1 MHKEFVRIE
10 CEVSD
15 SQKYIKFKVARLKT
29 ECVTCDRIVSCGE
42 NLLFESHVNLHQLN
56 DILRGGKQKRSKQ
69 KISDQGKIKGHIR
82 RPLLKNNLMRRTVF
96 SIQTESRQ
104 ERSQS

>member
-29 ECVTCDRIVSCGE
+29 ECVTCDRRISCGE
-42 NLLFESHVNLHQLN
+42 SLLSESHVNLHQLN
-56 DILRGGKQKRSKQ
+56 DNLRGGKQKRSKQ
-69 KISDQGKIKGHIR
+69 
-82 RPLLKNNLMRRTVF
+82 
-96 SIQTESRQ
+96 
-104 ERSQS
+104 